1 MRRLFFL
8 LIWGKEIVEIVAK
21 RRMEKRLNF
30 RATHQEEL
38 MLGLV
43 ARRVNRSRS
52 DTLRMLIR
60 AAAVELDVS
69 TSRREVRGDGGGN
82 GQ

>member
-1 MRRLFFL
+1 M
-8 LIWGKEIVEIVAK
+8 K
-21 RRMEKRLNF
+21 RRMEKKLNF
-30 RATHQEEL
+30 RATHQEDL
-38 MLGLV
+38 LLGLV

-60 AAAVELDVS
+60 AAAAELDAS
-69 TSRREVRGDGGGN
+69 TFRRDVRGDGGDN